1 MKYVDL
7 SYDIK
12 SEMPVYPGDMELN
25 SNKEKDYEK
34 DGFNLYHFLHLCM

>member
-12 SEMPVYPGDMELN
+12 SQMPVYPGDMV
-25 SNKEKDYEK
+25 SAFQQRK
-34 DGFNLYHFLHLCM
+34 

>member
-1 MKYVDL
+1 MKYIDL

-25 SNKEKDYEK
+25 SNKEKDYDKETIRNYENFK
-34 DGFNLYHFLHLCM
+34 RIY

>member
-1 MKYVDL
+1 MKYIDL

-25 SNKEKDYEK
+25 SNKEKE
-34 DGFNLYHFLHLCM
+34 GFWKKLFK